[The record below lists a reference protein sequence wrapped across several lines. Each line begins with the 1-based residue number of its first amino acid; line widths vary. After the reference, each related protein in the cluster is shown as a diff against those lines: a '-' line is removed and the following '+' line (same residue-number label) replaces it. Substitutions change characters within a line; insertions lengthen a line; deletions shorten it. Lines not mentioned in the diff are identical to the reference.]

1 MKKFIFIFLSIICF
15 NLQATDLTDKLK
27 SCFEDKRFQI
37 NHEKEL
43 ESLKAVSSCLTDFV
57 QNLEDKSEAKT
68 NVTNPVSIQFNLQ
81 NMYPMSFPNYSSF
94 VDIASNRYTNPYLH
108 STYGEYS
115 FNLGSAGSIGNA
127 NLFSSTNFL
136 APAIYLPGIVQL
148 GSEADG
154 NTNVY
159 YGSNAFNSGNNTGSN
174 NVIYGAAALY
184 DNTSGNENIA
194 IGNSSLNNNTTGD
207 FNSAVGFRSLWL
219 NTTGEH
225 NTALGHKALQDNR
238 TGNSNVAVGRTSL
251 DANTS
256 GANSTALGTD
266 ALSSNTTGSN
276 NTASGFQAGFS
287 NLTGS
292 NNVFIGHKAGYNE
305 TGSNKLYISNSA
317 TQDLLSGDFSTGYIS
332 LGRAGLA
339 NGGIGIYGDLGAQ
352 FMDDDASNYV
362 ALVAPTSISSNITW
376 TLPGTDGTN
385 GQVLSTDGSGTLS
398 WSTVS
403 SGSSQDTNTFLE
415 SASLDGSNLVL
426 TMSDNETRTV
436 DISSV
441 SSGSNQDTNTFL
453 ESASL
458 DGSNLVL
465 TMSDNKTRTVDLKGV
480 SQVNTESI
488 ENNSNSIAQN
498 ATNIALSTTEIAS
511 LGFNL
516 NNFKQVTSE
525 NLSFMKSDYSSGIAS
540 AIAIGQISIAD
551 EGFSIGVGHGR
562 YNGQGEQVFGLGFGG
577 SLKDGTR
584 YKLQATKNKSA
595 SGFGFTISY

>member
-1 MKKFIFIFLSIICF
+1 MKQFIFIFVSITCL

-27 SCFEDKRFQI
+27 GCLEDKRDQI
-37 NHEKEL
+37 NQEKEI

-57 QNLEDKSEAKT
+57 KKLESKSQAKT
-68 NVTNPVSIQFNLQ
+68 EVTNNTSIQFNLQ
-81 NMYPMSFPNYSSF
+81 SMYPISSQNYFGF
-94 VDIASNRYTNPYLH
+94 VDFTSNRLTNPYFYNI
-108 STYGEYS
+108 YGEYF
-115 FNLGSAGSIGNA
+115 FNFNSVGFMGNP

-136 APAIYLPGIVQL
+136 SPSINLPGVVQL

-174 NVIYGAAALY
+174 NVIFGAAALY

-238 TGNSNVAVGRTSL
+238 TGNSNVAIGRTSL
-251 DANTS
+251 DANTT

-276 NTASGFQAGFS
+276 NTASGYQAGFS

-292 NNVFIGHKAGYNE
+292 NNVFIGHQAGYNE

-332 LGRAGLA
+332 LGRAGLS
-339 NGGIGIYGDLGAQ
+339 NGGVGIHGDLGAQ

-362 ALVAPTSISSNITW
+362 ALVAPTSISSNVTW
-376 TLPGTDGTN
+376 TLPSSDGTN
-385 GQVLSTDGSGTLS
+385 GQVLSTNGSGTLS

-426 TMSDNETRTV
+426 TMSDN
-436 DISSV
+436 
-441 SSGSNQDTNTFL
+441 
-453 ESASL
+453 
-458 DGSNLVL
+458 
-465 TMSDNKTRTVDLKGV
+465 KTKTVDLTGV
-480 SQVNTESI
+480 SKANTQSI
-488 ENNSNSIAQN
+488 ARNENSIAQN
-498 ATNIALSTTEIAS
+498 TRNITLSTTEIAS
-511 LGFNL
+511 LGSNF
-516 NNFKQVTSE
+516 NNFKQVTSQ
-525 NLSFMKSDYSSGIAS
+525 NLSFMRSDYSSGIAS

-562 YNGQGEQVFGLGFGG
+562 YNGYGEQVFGLGFGG
-577 SLKDGTR
+577 SLKDGIR
-584 YKLQATKNKSA
+584 FKLQATKNKSA

>member
-1 MKKFIFIFLSIICF
+1 MKQFIFIFVSITCL

-27 SCFEDKRFQI
+27 GCLENKRDQI
-37 NHEKEL
+37 NQEKEI

-57 QNLEDKSEAKT
+57 KKLESKSQAKT
-68 NVTNPVSIQFNLQ
+68 EVTNNTSIQFNLQ
-81 NMYPMSFPNYSSF
+81 SMYPISSQNYFGF
-94 VDIASNRYTNPYLH
+94 VDFTSNRLTNPYFYNI
-108 STYGEYS
+108 YGEYF
-115 FNLGSAGSIGNA
+115 FNFNSVGFMGNP

-136 APAIYLPGIVQL
+136 SPSINLPGVVQL

-174 NVIYGAAALY
+174 NVIFGAAALY

-251 DANTS
+251 DANTT

-276 NTASGFQAGFS
+276 NTASGYQAGFS

-292 NNVFIGHKAGYNE
+292 NNVFIGHQAGYNE

-332 LGRAGLA
+332 LGRAGLS
-339 NGGIGIYGDLGAQ
+339 NGGVGIHGDLGAQ

-362 ALVAPTSISSNITW
+362 ALVAPTSISSNVTW
-376 TLPGTDGTN
+376 TLPSSDGTN
-385 GQVLSTDGSGTLS
+385 GQVLSTNGSGTLS

-426 TMSDNETRTV
+426 TMSDNAKRTV
-436 DISSV
+436 DLSSV
-441 SSGSNQDTNTFL
+441 SSGSSQDTNTFL

-465 TMSDNKTRTVDLKGV
+465 TMSDNKTKTVDLTGV
-480 SQVNTESI
+480 SKANTQSI
-488 ENNSNSIAQN
+488 AKNENSIAQN
-498 ATNIALSTTEIAS
+498 TRNITLSTTEIAS
-511 LGFNL
+511 LGSNF
-516 NNFKQVTSE
+516 NNFKQVTSQ
-525 NLSFMKSDYSSGIAS
+525 NLSFMRSDYSSGIAS

-562 YNGQGEQVFGLGFGG
+562 YNGYGEQVFGLGFGG
-577 SLKDGTR
+577 SLKDGIR
-584 YKLQATKNKSA
+584 FKLQATKNKSA

>member
-1 MKKFIFIFLSIICF
+1 MKQFIFIFVSITCL

-27 SCFEDKRFQI
+27 GCLEDKRDQI
-37 NHEKEL
+37 NQEKEI

-57 QNLEDKSEAKT
+57 KKLESKSQAKT
-68 NVTNPVSIQFNLQ
+68 EVTNNTSIQFNLQ
-81 NMYPMSFPNYSSF
+81 SMYPISSQNYFGF
-94 VDIASNRYTNPYLH
+94 VDFTSNRLTNPYFYNI
-108 STYGEYS
+108 YGEYF
-115 FNLGSAGSIGNA
+115 FNFNSVGFMGNP

-136 APAIYLPGIVQL
+136 SPSINLPGVVQL

-174 NVIYGAAALY
+174 NVIFGAAALY

-238 TGNSNVAVGRTSL
+238 TGNSNVAIGRTSL
-251 DANTS
+251 DANTT

-276 NTASGFQAGFS
+276 NTASGYQAGFS

-292 NNVFIGHKAGYNE
+292 NNVFIGHQAGYNE

-332 LGRAGLA
+332 LGRAGLS
-339 NGGIGIYGDLGAQ
+339 NGGVGIHGDLGAQ

-362 ALVAPTSISSNITW
+362 ALVAPTSISSNVTW
-376 TLPGTDGTN
+376 TLPGSDGTN
-385 GQVLSTDGSGTLS
+385 GQVLSTNGSGTLS

-426 TMSDNETRTV
+426 TMSDN
-436 DISSV
+436 
-441 SSGSNQDTNTFL
+441 
-453 ESASL
+453 
-458 DGSNLVL
+458 
-465 TMSDNKTRTVDLKGV
+465 KTKTVDLKGV
-480 SQVNTESI
+480 SKANTQSI
-488 ENNSNSIAQN
+488 AKNENSIAQN
-498 ATNIALSTTEIAS
+498 TRNITLSTTEIAS
-511 LGFNL
+511 LGSNF
-516 NNFKQVTSE
+516 NNFKQVTSQ
-525 NLSFMKSDYSSGIAS
+525 NLSFMRSDYSSGIAS

-562 YNGQGEQVFGLGFGG
+562 YNGYGEQVFGLGFGG
-577 SLKDGTR
+577 SLKDGMR
-584 YKLQATKNKSA
+584 FKLQATKNKSA

>member
-1 MKKFIFIFLSIICF
+1 MKQFIFIFVSIICL

-27 SCFEDKRFQI
+27 GCLEDKRDQI
-37 NHEKEL
+37 NQEKEL

-57 QNLEDKSEAKT
+57 QKLEDKSEAKT
-68 NVTNPVSIQFNLQ
+68 KVTSLASIQLNLQ
-81 NMYPMSFPNYSSF
+81 NMYPMSFQNNYSF
-94 VDIASNRYTNPYLH
+94 VDITSSRLSNSYFY
-108 STYGEYS
+108 SMYGEHFLNFS
-115 FNLGSAGSIGNA
+115 TVDFISNSNF
-127 NLFSSTNFL
+127 FSSSNFL
-136 APAIYLPGIVQL
+136 SPSLNLPGIVQL

-174 NVIYGAAALY
+174 NVIFGAAALF
-184 DNTSGNENIA
+184 DNTSGNENVA
-194 IGNSSLNNNTTGD
+194 LGNSSLNNNTTGD
-207 FNSAVGFRSLWL
+207 FNSAIGFRSLWL

-238 TGNSNVAVGRTSL
+238 TGDSNVAIGRTSL
-251 DANTS
+251 DANTT

-276 NTASGFQAGFS
+276 NTASGYQAGFS
-287 NLTGS
+287 NIAGS
-292 NNVFIGHKAGYNE
+292 NNVFIGHKAGYSE
-305 TGSNKLYISNSA
+305 TGSNKLYISNSE

-339 NGGIGIYGDLGAQ
+339 NGGIGIHGDLGAQ

-362 ALVAPTSISSNITW
+362 ALVAPTSISSNVTW
-376 TLPGTDGTN
+376 TLPSSDGTN
-385 GQVLSTDGSGTLS
+385 GQVLSTNGSGTLS

-426 TMSDNETRTV
+426 TMSDNATKTV
-436 DISSV
+436 DLSTV
-441 SSGSNQDTNTFL
+441 SSGSSQDTNTFL

-465 TMSDNKTRTVDLKGV
+465 TMSDKKTKTVDLKGV
-480 SQVNTESI
+480 SAVDTESI
-488 ENNSNSIAQN
+488 VKNTNLIARN
-498 ATNIALSTTEIAS
+498 AADITLSTTEIAS
-511 LGFNL
+511 LGSDL
-516 NNFKQVTSE
+516 NSFKQVTSE
-525 NLSFMKSDYSSGIAS
+525 NLSFMRSDYSSGIAS

-551 EGFSIGVGHGR
+551 DGFSIGVGHGR

-584 YKLQATKNKSA
+584 FKLQATKNKSA

>member
-1 MKKFIFIFLSIICF
+1 MKQFIFIFVSITCL

-27 SCFEDKRFQI
+27 GCLEDKRDQI
-37 NHEKEL
+37 NQEKEI

-57 QNLEDKSEAKT
+57 KKLESKSQAKT
-68 NVTNPVSIQFNLQ
+68 EVTNNTSIQFNLQ
-81 NMYPMSFPNYSSF
+81 SMYPISSQNYFGF
-94 VDIASNRYTNPYLH
+94 VDFTSNRLTNPYFYNI
-108 STYGEYS
+108 YGEYF
-115 FNLGSAGSIGNA
+115 FNLNSVGFMGNP

-136 APAIYLPGIVQL
+136 SPSINLPGVVQL

-174 NVIYGAAALY
+174 NVIFGAAALY

-238 TGNSNVAVGRTSL
+238 TGNSNVAIGRTSL
-251 DANTS
+251 DANTT

-276 NTASGFQAGFS
+276 NTASGYQAGFS

-292 NNVFIGHKAGYNE
+292 NNVFIGHQAGYNE

-332 LGRAGLA
+332 LGRAGLS
-339 NGGIGIYGDLGAQ
+339 NGGVGIHGDLGAQ

-362 ALVAPTSISSNITW
+362 ALVAPTSISSNVTW
-376 TLPGTDGTN
+376 TLPSSDGTN
-385 GQVLSTDGSGTLS
+385 GQVLSTNGSGTLS

-426 TMSDNETRTV
+426 TMSDN
-436 DISSV
+436 
-441 SSGSNQDTNTFL
+441 
-453 ESASL
+453 
-458 DGSNLVL
+458 
-465 TMSDNKTRTVDLKGV
+465 KTKTVDLTGV
-480 SQVNTESI
+480 SKANTQSI
-488 ENNSNSIAQN
+488 AKNENSIAQN
-498 ATNIALSTTEIAS
+498 TRNITLSTTEIAS
-511 LGFNL
+511 LGSNF
-516 NNFKQVTSE
+516 NNFKQVTSQ
-525 NLSFMKSDYSSGIAS
+525 NLSFMRSDYSSGIAS

-562 YNGQGEQVFGLGFGG
+562 YNGYGEQVFGLGFGG
-577 SLKDGTR
+577 SLKDGIR
-584 YKLQATKNKSA
+584 FKLQATKNKSA

>member
-1 MKKFIFIFLSIICF
+1 MKQFIFIFVSITCL

-27 SCFEDKRFQI
+27 GCLEDKRDQI
-37 NHEKEL
+37 NQEKEI

-57 QNLEDKSEAKT
+57 KKLESKSQAKT
-68 NVTNPVSIQFNLQ
+68 EVTNNTSIQFNLQ
-81 NMYPMSFPNYSSF
+81 SMYPISSQNYFGF
-94 VDIASNRYTNPYLH
+94 VDFTSNRLTNPYFYNI
-108 STYGEYS
+108 YGEYF
-115 FNLGSAGSIGNA
+115 FNFNSVGFMGNP

-136 APAIYLPGIVQL
+136 SPSINLPGVVQL

-174 NVIYGAAALY
+174 NVIFGAAALY

-238 TGNSNVAVGRTSL
+238 TGNSNVAIGRTSL
-251 DANTS
+251 DANTT

-276 NTASGFQAGFS
+276 NTASGYQAGFS

-292 NNVFIGHKAGYNE
+292 NNVFIGHQAGYNE

-332 LGRAGLA
+332 LGRAGLS
-339 NGGIGIYGDLGAQ
+339 NGGVGIHGDLGAQ

-362 ALVAPTSISSNITW
+362 ALVAPTSISSNVTW
-376 TLPGTDGTN
+376 TLPSSDGTN
-385 GQVLSTDGSGTLS
+385 GQVLSTNGSGTLS

-426 TMSDNETRTV
+426 TMSDN
-436 DISSV
+436 
-441 SSGSNQDTNTFL
+441 
-453 ESASL
+453 
-458 DGSNLVL
+458 
-465 TMSDNKTRTVDLKGV
+465 KTKTVDLTGV
-480 SQVNTESI
+480 SKANTQSI
-488 ENNSNSIAQN
+488 AKNENSIAQN
-498 ATNIALSTTEIAS
+498 TRNITLSTTEIAS
-511 LGFNL
+511 LGSNF
-516 NNFKQVTSE
+516 NNFKQVTSQ
-525 NLSFMKSDYSSGIAS
+525 NLSFMRSDYSSGIAS

-562 YNGQGEQVFGLGFGG
+562 YNGYGEQVFGLGFGG
-577 SLKDGTR
+577 SLKDGIR
-584 YKLQATKNKSA
+584 FKLQATKNKSA

>member
-1 MKKFIFIFLSIICF
+1 MKKFIYIFLSVICF

-27 SCFEDKRFQI
+27 NCFEDKRFQI

-57 QNLEDKSEAKT
+57 QNLEYKSEAKT
-68 NVTNPVSIQFNLQ
+68 NVTNPVSIQLNLQ
-81 NMYPMSFPNYSSF
+81 NMYPMSFSNYSSF
-94 VDIASNRYTNPYLH
+94 VDIASNRLTNPYFF
-108 STYGEYS
+108 STYGKYT
-115 FNLGSAGSIGNA
+115 FNLSSAGSIGNA

-426 TMSDNETRTV
+426 TMSDN
-436 DISSV
+436 
-441 SSGSNQDTNTFL
+441 
-453 ESASL
+453 
-458 DGSNLVL
+458 
-465 TMSDNKTRTVDLKGV
+465 KTRTVDLKGV

-511 LGFNL
+511 LGYNL